1 MDQLGQ
7 VRIVSRADVALD
19 RNAMGGDE
27 GLERWEKD
35 GRPLGLVK
43 LLPGKKTIV
52 FTVRDL
58 TLEEMLEIDSLPLGA
73 AQVAKGRAFRLG
85 IVSIEGAPKLAADVA
100 NTAWRP
106 KAERV
111 TASGHTVPVAS
122 WPEMEAIRTAI
133 GYQRVL
139 DVGQFIIQ
147 RGNVLG
153 NEEGG
158 AAL

>member
-7 VRIVSRADVALD
+7 VRVVSRADVALD
-19 RNAMGGDE
+19 RNAMGGED
-27 GLERWEKD
+27 GLERWEKE
-35 GRPLGLVK
+35 GRPLGSVK
-43 LLPGKKTIV
+43 LLPGKRTIV

-58 TLEEMLEIDSLPLGA
+58 TLEEMLEIDSLPVGA

-85 IVSIEGAPKLAADVA
+85 IVAIEGAPRLCTDGTV
-100 NTAWRP
+100 WRP
-106 KAERV
+106 KAERI
-111 TASGHTVPVAS
+111 TAGGNTVPVAS
-122 WPEMEAIRTAI
+122 WPEMEAIRLAI
-133 GYQRVL
+133 GYPRL
-139 DVGQFIIQ
+139 SDLGQFIIQ